1 MFTVIIRT
9 VILYILVFIV
19 TRLMGKRQ
27 IGQLQPFEL
36 AVAIMVSALA
46 AVSMEDISIPLI
58 NSIIPILLIM
68 SMQILVS
75 VLSLKYSSARVL
87 LCGKPSIVIKNGII
101 QESEMLN
108 LRITINDLL
117 EQLRLAGYYNLSDVE
132 FAIFETNG
140 QLSVLPKSQKRPT
153 NPEDF
158 NISTEYEGVN
168 HSLIVDGQI
177 DYDNLN
183 KIGLTEEWLKQELLK
198 FGINDPSS
206 VLIASID
213 PGGKLYYQEKE
224 NKIKKSGEAS

>member
-213 PGGKLYYQEKE
+213 PRGKLYYQEKE
-224 NKIKKSGEAS
+224 NKVKKSGEAS